1 MKALIV
7 ENDFTSLLL
16 LHTILSRYCDA
27 QIALNGKQAVE
38 VFAQARKQG
47 CPFDL
52 VCMDIMMPHMDGQE
66 ALRQIRAQEE
76 SEGVPSS
83 EATKIIMT
91 TALNDFQNLTESF
104 RSLCDAYLVKP
115 IDTEQLLK
123 HLQNFGLTSYPA
135 L

>member
-7 ENDFTSLLL
+7 EDDFTSLLL

-38 VFAQARKQG
+38 AFAQARKQG
-47 CPFDL
+47 HGFDL

-76 SEGVPSS
+76 ADGVPTA
-83 EATKIIMT
+83 EAAKVIMT

-104 RSLCDAYLVKP
+104 HSLCDAYLVKP
-115 IDTEQLLK
+115 IDTEQLLGQLK
-123 HLQNFGLTSYPA
+123 KFNLTGP
-135 L
+135 